1 MNNLYKVTIT
11 GWVTDIDFAEGVADR
26 KYPPTTP
33 ADWLPN
39 QIVEEMTGIT
49 INEKLIDVIPF
60 AGELD
65 STPSAPNN
73 SMRWGSYAVDG
84 LNRTSLQDQLQQ
96 FTDCMIDPDGN
107 HACERNGHECKCT
120 CTECYPAWIR
130 CMDHLIEELQADS
143 KHIPVGQRFEYGD
156 VNTCWICQDEGNL
169 AEEGE

>member
-1 MNNLYKVTIT
+1 MNNLYRVTIT

-65 STPSAPNN
+65 STPSAP
-73 SMRWGSYAVDG
+73 
-84 LNRTSLQDQLQQ
+84 TSLQGQLQQ

-130 CMDHLIEELQADS
+130 CMDHLIEELQTDG
-143 KHIPVGQRFEYGD
+143 KDLPVGQRFEYGD
-156 VNTCWICQDEGNL
+156 VNTCWTCQDKGNL

>member
-49 INEKLIDVIPF
+49 INEKLLDVIPF

-65 STPSAPNN
+65 STPSAP
-73 SMRWGSYAVDG
+73 
-84 LNRTSLQDQLQQ
+84 TSLQGQLQQ

-130 CMDHLIEELQADS
+130 CMDHLIEELQTDG
-143 KHIPVGQRFEYGD
+143 KDLPVGQRFEYGD
-156 VNTCWICQDEGNL
+156 VNTCWTCQDKGNL

>member
-65 STPSAPNN
+65 STPSAP
-73 SMRWGSYAVDG
+73 
-84 LNRTSLQDQLQQ
+84 TSLQGQLQQ

-130 CMDHLIEELQADS
+130 CMDHLIEELQTDG
-143 KHIPVGQRFEYGD
+143 KDLPVGQRFEYGD
-156 VNTCWICQDEGNL
+156 VNTCWTCQDKGNL

>member
-49 INEKLIDVIPF
+49 ITEKLIDVIPF

-65 STPSAPNN
+65 STPSAP
-73 SMRWGSYAVDG
+73 
-84 LNRTSLQDQLQQ
+84 TSLQGQLQQ

-130 CMDHLIEELQADS
+130 CMDHLIEELQTDS

-156 VNTCWICQDEGNL
+156 VHTCWTCQDEGNL

>member
-33 ADWLPN
+33 ADWLAN

-65 STPSAPNN
+65 STPSAP
-73 SMRWGSYAVDG
+73 
-84 LNRTSLQDQLQQ
+84 TSLQGQLQQ

-107 HACERNGHECKCT
+107 HACARNGHECKCT

-130 CMDHLIEELQADS
+130 CMDHLIEELQTDG
-143 KHIPVGQRFEYGD
+143 KDLPVGQRFEYGD
-156 VNTCWICQDEGNL
+156 VNTCWTCQDKGNL